1 MLGLSPAI
9 ESHARSVAEVT
20 GIAITTDIADTA
32 GALSAESELALYR
45 IVQEALSNVARHS
58 GAASARV
65 DLSVTHDAV
74 TVVIS
79 DTGSGFVLDVAMTR
93 GGLGLFGMQERGAY
107 LGGVVAI
114 ESEAGRGTQ
123 VRVTI
128 PTLESA
134 RYV

>member
-1 MLGLSPAI
+1 
-9 ESHARSVAEVT
+9 
-20 GIAITTDIADTA
+20 
-32 GALSAESELALYR
+32 
-45 IVQEALSNVARHS
+45 
-58 GAASARV
+58 
-65 DLSVTHDAV
+65 VTHDAV